1 MMRAYT
7 MRGAGFSLSLAALL
21 LSGCNMAPK
30 YVRPTAP
37 VAEQWPGG
45 AAYPAPD
52 QSGSKAGL
60 TWQQLITNPKLQQ
73 VITQMLA
80 NNRDLRVAVANV
92 VAARAT
98 YRADRAAIFPVIG
111 ATATGSR
118 TGGSSAGSTTGG
130 SYNQVNLGVS
140 SFEIDLWGRLRNQAS
155 AGFETYLSTQSGMR
169 STKLS
174 LVQETALAYVTLA
187 SDEDLLKI
195 AKDTAAS
202 AKRSLDL
209 TQSLL
214 DAGLGNAP
222 DVESAKTVLATAESD
237 VASNT
242 TQVAQ
247 DRNALDLLVG
257 AHVDE
262 ALLPTSLA
270 DIDGS
275 IALVPAGLSS
285 TVLLQRP
292 DVVEAE
298 HTLKGANYSIGAARA
313 AFFPTI
319 SLTAA
324 GGFAS
329 TALSSLFN
337 SGSKGWSVS
346 PTASLPLIGGT
357 RFADLDKAKATRDAD
372 VASYEKALQTAFRD
386 VADALAR
393 RGTIEDQRAAQ
404 GRLVTASQRSL
415 TLSDAQYQAGTAAY
429 INVLTAQRTLY
440 SARQTQVS
448 ATLADLSNRLSLYTA
463 IGADDTL

>member
-1 MMRAYT
+1 MMRASHT
-7 MRGAGFSLSLAALL
+7 RGLGASLSLAALL

-37 VAEQWPGG
+37 VAEQWPSG
-45 AAYPAPD
+45 AAYPGPD
-52 QSGSKAGL
+52 QSGAKAGL
-60 TWQQLITNPKLQQ
+60 TWQQLVGNPKLRQ

-80 NNRDLRVAVANV
+80 NNRDLRAAVANV

-98 YRADRAAIFPVIG
+98 YRADRAGIFPTIS
-111 ATATGSR
+111 ANASGSR
-118 TGGSSAGSTTGG
+118 TGGSSAANSIGG
-130 SYNQVNLGVS
+130 YNAVNLGIS

-187 SDEDLLKI
+187 SDEDLLAI

-202 AKRSLDL
+202 ARRSLDL

-222 DVESAKTVLATAESD
+222 DVESAKTVLATAQSD
-237 VASNT
+237 MASAT

-262 ALLPTSLA
+262 ALLPTSLS

-319 SLTAA
+319 SLTAT

-329 TALSSLFN
+329 TALSNLFN

-357 RFADLDKAKATRDAD
+357 RFADLDKAKATRDAN
-372 VASYEKALQTAFRD
+372 AAQYEKAVQTAFRD
-386 VADALAR
+386 VSDALAR
-393 RGTIEDQRAAQ
+393 RGTIDDQRAAQ
-404 GRLVTASQRSL
+404 GRLVAASQRSL

-440 SARQTQVS
+440 SARQTQVA
-448 ATLADLSNRLSLYTA
+448 ATLADLTNRLSLYTA

>member
-1 MMRAYT
+1 MMRPFN
-7 MRGAGFSLSLAALL
+7 MRGPAFSLSLAALL

-37 VAEQWPGG
+37 VAEQWPTG

-52 QSGSKAGL
+52 QQAKAGL
-60 TWQQLITNPKLQQ
+60 TWQQLINNQKLQQ

-80 NNRDLRVAVANV
+80 NNRDLRAAVANV
-92 VAARAT
+92 VAARAQ
-98 YRADRAAIFPVIG
+98 YRADRAGIFPTIG
-111 ATATGSR
+111 ATASGSR
-118 TGGSSAGSTTGG
+118 TGGSSAANAISG
-130 SYNQVNLGVS
+130 YNAVNIGIS

-187 SDEDLLKI
+187 SDEDLLAI

-214 DAGLGNAP
+214 DAGLGNAV
-222 DVESAKTVLATAESD
+222 DVETARTVLATAQSD
-237 VASNT
+237 MASAT

-257 AHVDE
+257 GHVDE
-262 ALLPTSLA
+262 ALLPSSLS
-270 DIDGS
+270 DVDGS

-285 TVLLQRP
+285 QVLLQRP

-298 HTLKGANYSIGAARA
+298 HTLKGANFSIGAARA

-319 SLTAA
+319 SLTAT

-329 TALSSLFN
+329 TALEHLFQ
-337 SGSKGWSVS
+337 SGSKGWTVQ

-357 RFADLDKAKATRDAD
+357 RFADLAKAKATRDAN
-372 VASYEKALQTAFRD
+372 VAQYEKAVQTAFRD
-386 VADALAR
+386 VSDALAR
-393 RGTIEDQRAAQ
+393 RGTIDDQRAAQ
-404 GRLVTASQRSL
+404 GRLVGAAQKSL
-415 TLSDAQYQAGTAAY
+415 TLSDAQYQAGTLAY

-440 SARQTQVS
+440 SSRQSQVA

-463 IGADDTL
+463 IGADETL